1 MKKNPGLRAKRD
13 QHKAHGK
20 LVHVAAHEPDEVDDE
35 SDEDGG
41 EAVRIFNSVLSKQP
55 RAFMIRVGKE
65 ECSTPGDRCTSTRVL
80 QIEGEDYEFELLTE
94 DEMQILAEVPDETSP
109 NFMDVDL
116 SKLQNVYASNLI
128 SILPAPQIQ
137 ELGASNLGD

>member
-1 MKKNPGLRAKRD
+1 
-13 QHKAHGK
+13 
-20 LVHVAAHEPDEVDDE
+20 
-35 SDEDGG
+35 
-41 EAVRIFNSVLSKQP
+41 
-55 RAFMIRVGKE
+55 MIRVGKE

-116 SKLQNVYASNLI
+116 SKLPNVSADNLI

-137 ELGASNLGD
+137 DLGASNLRD